1 MIDLLQTNL
10 LISLLTEAITDGLFP
25 NESAADF
32 FAFFF
37 FSIQWSVSRLRQRDE
52 LLAQGE

>member
-10 LISLLTEAITDGLFP
+10 LISLLTEAIADGLFP

-32 FAFFF
+32 FVFFF
-37 FSIQWSVSRLRQRDE
+37 LFHSMV
-52 LLAQGE
+52 GEQAAAA